1 MGHDDLINIELVF
14 ASEQEQVLLKTTVV
28 DGISARDAILAS
40 DLVIQFPN
48 VSFATCPLGI
58 WGRVVD
64 DLQPLKEGDRIEA
77 YRQLIRDPRDAR
89 RELALAGR
97 SMGKSS

>member
-1 MGHDDLINIELVF
+1 MGHNNLINIELVF
-14 ASEQEQVLLKTTVV
+14 ASEQEQVLLKTAVTK
-28 DGISARDAILAS
+28 GISARDAILAS

-48 VSFATCPLGI
+48 VNFAECPLGI
-58 WGRVVD
+58 WGRAVD
-64 DLQPLKEGDRIEA
+64 DLQPLKGGDRVEA